1 MEYKISKT
9 IFNKEVILKVTY
21 LWQEDFNI
29 NISEDENNYVL
40 SVVSKTGTDFDWN
53 KYYSELEEQQL
64 KENLNNQFGTIRDV
78 IYEKAFSHFKR

>member
-40 SVVSKTGTDFDWN
+40 SVVSKTGTDFIWDKFN
-53 KYYSELEEQQL
+53 SELQEQQL
-64 KENLNNQFGTIRDV
+64 KENLNNQFGTIRDA

>member
-1 MEYKISKT
+1 MEYRISKT
-9 IFNKEVILKVTY
+9 IFNNEVILKVTY

-53 KYYSELEEQQL
+53 IYYSELE
-64 KENLNNQFGTIRDV
+64 
-78 IYEKAFSHFKR
+78 

>member
-40 SVVSKTGTDFDWN
+40 SVVSKTGTDFNWDKFN
-53 KYYSELEEQQL
+53 SELQEQQL
-64 KENLNNQFGTIRDV
+64 KENLNNQFGTIRDA

>member
-64 KENLNNQFGTIRDV
+64 KENLNNQFGTIRDA
-78 IYEKAFSHFKR
+78 IYEKAFSNFKR

>member
-40 SVVSKTGTDFDWN
+40 SVVSKTGTDFNWDKFNYESFRDWVDN
-53 KYYSELEEQQL
+53 ELKSGE
-64 KENLNNQFGTIRDV
+64 F
-78 IYEKAFSHFKR
+78 